1 MIWTSSAMT
10 PAYSIYTL
18 QSLFGLFKHVHLA
31 YMLQLQE
38 CSISFRHSKG
48 PHILCRNP
56 KWLSHKYHKA
66 FLKSLNS
73 FLLALAQP
81 LFQPN
86 SKLLA
91 LPPTSRPQS
100 ATGSPRAC
108 SQLPQNPPRPTH
120 QWASTRPKPQS
131 HGASHSGALPHLSA
145 VWQQP

>member
-1 MIWTSSAMT
+1 MYTWHTCFNYKNVLSLSATQT
-10 PAYSIYTL
+10 PQRTT
-18 QSLFGLFKHVHLA
+18 HP
-31 YMLQLQE
+31 LQE
-38 CSISFRHSKG
+38 
-48 PHILCRNP
+48 PQMTE
-56 KWLSHKYHKA
+56 KYPKA

-100 ATGSPRAC
+100 ATGSPRALQPTAPEPPQAYPPVGQHQAQTTEPW
-108 SQLPQNPPRPTH
+108 SQLS
-120 QWASTRPKPQS
+120 WDLA
-131 HGASHSGALPHLSA
+131 HLSA